1 MPSHPTRVLLLAA
14 LAALAA
20 CGDARG
26 PVGAAAPRAIPGA
39 VLTTLLCDASVA
51 TGAVSCREQ
60 GAAGAGS
67 RIILSGPNG
76 TIVQLTSSNSAT
88 VADTFAFDVTVL
100 HRIVQTLGT
109 TDGTTAHASG
119 VRVFFSQAPYVT
131 AKTNNGLPASISV
144 INEDGSAVF
153 EGGVASDYYQ
163 YAGLLAHNTTSAAK
177 RWKFQLAN
185 VATFAFSVKVWGEV
199 KHPNGWT
206 TLTPANPVIAVNTD
220 DEIRAVVRNE
230 FGAVIG
236 DSVTWT
242 SSNTAVV
249 TVVPVARDYGGI
261 HGVAAGTAW
270 VRAVSVVSP
279 SYQHDS
285 VQVTVIP

>member
-1 MPSHPTRVLLLAA
+1 MPKLPSRVVLLAG

-20 CGDARG
+20 CGDTRG
-26 PVGAAAPRAIPGA
+26 PVTATPRAIPGT
-39 VLTTLLCDASVA
+39 LQTTLQCTASAVTGEVA
-51 TGAVSCREQ
+51 CREQ
-60 GAAGAGS
+60 APAGAAS

-76 TIVQLTSSNSAT
+76 TIVQLTSSNITTA
-88 VADTFAFDVTVL
+88 ADTFAFDVTVL
-100 HRIVQTLGT
+100 HRIVQALGT
-109 TDGTTAHASG
+109 TDGATAHASG

-131 AKTNNGLPASISV
+131 AKTDPNLPASISV

-153 EGGVASDYYQ
+153 ENSVSSDYYQ

-177 RWKFQLAN
+177 RWKFLMNN

-199 KHPNGWT
+199 KYPNGWT
-206 TLTPANPVIAVNTD
+206 VLTPQNPVVAVGWD

-230 FGAVIG
+230 YGTVIN

-242 SSNTAVV
+242 SSNPSVV
-249 TVVPVARDYGGI
+249 TVTSIARDYGRIDGI
-261 HGVAAGTAW
+261 SAGTAW

-285 VQVTVIP
+285 VQVSVIP